1 MKKYILQS
9 VIICI
14 ALVNYVKAGN
24 PDRAGGAGATQL
36 LVNPYARGVGLA
48 GSNTASVRGLE
59 SYYLNIGGLAY
70 VRKMEIQASQTR
82 YLVGTD
88 IYLNNLGI
96 AQALGENGSG
106 GVLGLA
112 VTYWDIGSIPIT
124 TTESPDLTL
133 GTYTTQILNLGLAY
147 SKTFSNSIT
156 GGLLIR
162 YVSEGIASV
171 SANGVTLDA
180 GVQYQTALNP
190 GKKIKKQDFRFGIAV
205 RNLGPDFSYQGNG
218 LATSTSVVGT
228 GAVRKTSFGSQPFNM
243 PALANIGAAYDFRL
257 DKGEETYD
265 HKLTV
270 SGNFNYNAFSSNI
283 TSLGVEY
290 TLKNTFMVRTGY
302 AHQEFNFSKTE
313 YKSPAYG
320 LSYGAGFNLPV
331 SDSGTSFS
339 IDYAYQPT
347 VIFSGI
353 HTIGLKL
360 TLGSNNSN

>member
-9 VIICI
+9 LI
-14 ALVNYVKAGN
+14 ACLGILTSAQAGN

-48 GSNTASVRGLE
+48 GSNTASARGLE

-70 VRKMEIQASQTR
+70 VKKMEIQASQTR

-112 VTYWDIGSIPIT
+112 VTYWDIGNIPIT
-124 TTESPDLTL
+124 TTESPNMTL

-156 GGLLIR
+156 GGLMIR
-162 YVSEGIASV
+162 YVSEGISSV
-171 SANGVTLDA
+171 SASGVTLDA

-190 GKKIKKQDFRFGIAV
+190 TKKIKKQDFRFGIAV

-218 LATSTSVVGT
+218 LATNTSVVST
-228 GAVRKTSFGSQPFNM
+228 GATRKTLFGSQPFNM
-243 PALANIGAAYDFRL
+243 PALANIGVGYDFRL
-257 DKGEETYD
+257 DRGEETYD
-265 HKLTV
+265 HRLTV

-283 TSLGVEY
+283 TSVGIEY
-290 TLKNTFMVRTGY
+290 ALKNSFMLRTGY
-302 AHQEFNFSKTE
+302 AHQDGNFTDKDYRT
-313 YKSPAYG
+313 PQYG
-320 LSYGAGFNLPV
+320 LAFGAGFNLPI
-331 SDSGTSFS
+331 SDGGTALS

-347 VIFSGI
+347 VIFNGI
-353 HTIGLKL
+353 HTIGFKL
-360 TLGSNNSN
+360 ALGNNN